1 MIFMRIIVC
10 VRGVLNVNTSLKI
23 DFNTNTLDL
32 RTNSYIP
39 NPYDLAA
46 IEAAIRVRER
56 FEEGKVTLLTLGP
69 PTAEDMLMKY
79 LALGA
84 QEGVRV
90 WDKEIAELD
99 SSVTSLLLA
108 LASKKLGYD
117 LILCG
122 RESLDTHTAQVGPR
136 IAELLDLPHV
146 AAIAKLSISSDK
158 KGAIVER
165 KLEKGDREVVR
176 CSLPAL
182 FTVDTAL
189 NPPRYPTY
197 PQHRK
202 AWKMEIIRWSVS
214 DLGLEEPLEPRVKI
228 LGLSPPRPRPKKIF
242 TPDSNLPAME
252 RMKLLMSGGIT
263 TKKSS
268 ETVEESPESAASK
281 VIDFLHNEEILS
293 NSQ

>member
-1 MIFMRIIVC
+1 MRIIVC
-10 VRGVLNVNTSLKI
+10 VRGVLNVNTGLKM
-23 DFNTNTLDL
+23 DFRTNTLDPKAY
-32 RTNSYIP
+32 SYMP

-46 IEAAIRVRER
+46 IEAALRIKEH
-56 FEEGKVTLLTLGP
+56 FGESKVTLLTLGP
-69 PTAEDMLMKY
+69 PAVEDMLRRY

-90 WDKEIAELD
+90 WDEGLVELD

-108 LASKKLGYD
+108 LTTRKLGYD

-136 IAELLDLPHV
+136 MADLLDLPHV

-158 KGAIVER
+158 NEAIVER
-165 KLEKGDREVVR
+165 KLERGDREVVR

-189 NPPRYPTY
+189 NTPRYPTF
-197 PQHRK
+197 PQRRK
-202 AWKMEIIRWSVS
+202 AWRMEIIKWSGS
-214 DLGLEEPLEPRVKI
+214 DLGLERPLEPMVKI
-228 LGLSPPRPRPKKIF
+228 LNLSPPRPRPKKVF
-242 TPDSNLPAME
+242 TPDSNLSAME
-252 RMKLLMSGGIT
+252 RMKFLVSGGVT

-268 ETVEESPESAASK
+268 ETVEESPEAAASK
-281 VIDFLHNEEILS
+281 VIDFLHNEELLPHS
-293 NSQ
+293 R